1 MIDIIEL
8 NDLVSKC
15 KNIRIKKYKKGE
27 LITTY
32 IANRTQIGI
41 ILEGNADLLRYDIDG
56 NKNIIERFNQGDVY
70 GEIFHIKDRVNG
82 LIIEAV
88 TNVIVAQ
95 LDYNNITNRC
105 KNDCPIHDKINKE
118 LSNIV
123 LEKVKYLNN
132 RIELLTKRSTRE
144 KILAYFSYVSKG
156 KINKSFRI
164 PFSYT
169 DLADYLNV
177 DRSAMT
183 REIRSLVEDGFI
195 EKDNRNITILY

>member
-8 NDLVSKC
+8 NDLVKKC
-15 KNIRIKKYKKGE
+15 KNIRTKKYKKGE
-27 LITTY
+27 LISTY

-41 ILEGNADLLRYDIDG
+41 ILEGNADLIRYDIDG

-70 GEIFHIKDRVNG
+70 GEMFHIKERING
-82 LIIEAV
+82 LIVEAV
-88 TNVIVAQ
+88 TNVVIAQ
-95 LDYNNITNRC
+95 LDYNNITNKC
-105 KNDCPIHDKINKE
+105 KKDCPVHDKINQE

-123 LEKVKYLNN
+123 LEKVRYLNN

-183 REIRSLVEDGFI
+183 REIRSLVDDGFI
-195 EKDNRNITILY
+195 KKDNRNITILY

>member
-1 MIDIIEL
+1 MIDTQRFIEL
-8 NDLVSKC
+8 ISKC
-15 KNIRIKKYKKGE
+15 KKIRMKKYKKGE

-41 ILEGNADLLRYDIDG
+41 VIEGSADLIRYDLDG
-56 NKNIIERFNQGDVY
+56 NKNIIDRFNTGNIY
-70 GEIFHIKDRVNG
+70 GELFHNRGNVNG
-82 LIIEAV
+82 LVIEAV
-88 TNVIVAQ
+88 TNVIIAQ
-95 LDYNNITNRC
+95 LEYNDIKNKCINNCLVHEQINRE
-105 KNDCPIHDKINKE
+105 I
-118 LSNIV
+118 SNII
-123 LEKVKYLNN
+123 LEKVQFLNT

-144 KILAYFSYVSKG
+144 KILAYFTLVSKG
-156 KINKSFRI
+156 KINKSFRL

-195 EKDNRNITILY
+195 KKDNKNITILY

>member
-1 MIDIIEL
+1 MNNIQQLIEL
-8 NDLVSKC
+8 LSKC
-15 KNIRIKKYKKGE
+15 KNVRIKKYKRGE

-41 ILEGNADLLRYDIDG
+41 IIEGNADLIRYDYDG
-56 NKNIIERFNQGDVY
+56 NRNIIERFNQGDIY
-70 GEIFHIKDRVNG
+70 GEMFHSKDNVNG

-88 TNVIVAQ
+88 TNVIIYQ
-95 LDYNNITNRC
+95 LEYNTIVTPC
-105 KNDCPIHDKINKE
+105 SSSCPIHEALKAEISKM
-118 LSNIV
+118 I
-123 LEKVKYLNN
+123 LEKVKYLNT

-144 KILAYFSYVSKG
+144 KILAYFTLVSKG
-156 KINKSFRI
+156 RINKSFRL

>member
-1 MIDIIEL
+1 MQNIQNLVEL
-8 NDLVSKC
+8 LSKC
-15 KNIRIKKYKKGE
+15 KNIRTKKYKKNE
-27 LITTY
+27 LISTY

-41 ILEGNADLLRYDIDG
+41 IIEGNADLIRYDYEG
-56 NKNIIERFNQGDVY
+56 NRNIIERFDQGDIY
-70 GEIFHIKDRVNG
+70 GEIFHSKENVNG

-88 TNVIVAQ
+88 TNVVVLQ
-95 LDYNNITNRC
+95 LEYNNITNSC
-105 KNDCPIHDKINKE
+105 NKDCPIHNAINNE
-118 LSNIV
+118 LSKIV
-123 LEKVKYLNN
+123 LEKVKYLNT

-144 KILAYFSYVSKG
+144 KILAYFTLVSKG
-156 KINKSFRI
+156 RINKSFRL

-195 EKDNRNITILY
+195 KKENRNITILY

>member
-1 MIDIIEL
+1 MIDTQKFIE
-8 NDLVSKC
+8 LVSKC
-15 KNIRIKKYKKGE
+15 KKIRTKKYKKGE

-32 IANRTQIGI
+32 IPNRSQIGV
-41 ILEGNADLLRYDIDG
+41 ILEGSADLIRYDLDG
-56 NKNIIERFNQGDVY
+56 NRNIIDRFNAGNIY
-70 GEIFHIKDRVNG
+70 GEIFHNKGNVNG

-88 TNVIVAQ
+88 TNVIIAQ
-95 LDYNNITNRC
+95 FEYNDIINKCNNNC
-105 KNDCPIHDKINKE
+105 LIHEKINSE
-118 LSNIV
+118 ISNIV
-123 LEKVKYLNN
+123 LEKVQFLNT

-144 KILAYFSYVSKG
+144 KILAYFTLVSKG
-156 KINKSFRI
+156 KINKSFRL

-195 EKDNRNITILY
+195 RKDNRNITILY

>member
-1 MIDIIEL
+1 MIDIIKFEES
-8 NDLVSKC
+8 VKKC
-15 KNIRIKKYKKGE
+15 KNIRTKKYKKGE

-41 ILEGNADLLRYDIDG
+41 ILEGSADLIRYDIDG

-70 GEIFHIKDRVNG
+70 GEIFHIKERTNG

-88 TNVIVAQ
+88 TNVVIAH

-105 KNDCPIHDKINKE
+105 KKDCPIHDYINKE
-118 LSNIV
+118 LSSIV
-123 LEKVKYLNN
+123 LDKVRFLNN

-156 KINKSFRI
+156 KINKSFRL

-183 REIRSLVEDGFI
+183 REIRSLIEDGFI
-195 EKDNRNITILY
+195 KKDNRNITILY